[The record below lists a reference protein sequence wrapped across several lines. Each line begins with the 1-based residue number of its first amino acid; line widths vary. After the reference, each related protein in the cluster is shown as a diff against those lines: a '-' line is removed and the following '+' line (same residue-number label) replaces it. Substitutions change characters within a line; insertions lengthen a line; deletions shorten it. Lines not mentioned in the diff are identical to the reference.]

1 MHFFEVTKCD
11 LNKGPTNPAMLAQHF
26 EISDA
31 DLKPGDGNEM
41 TMETDNETASSDGAD
56 EVFELRGHPVMLAAA
71 VAEIFQVQ
79 TREIVQNIKENNK
92 LEPPMFPER
101 YAFEITEAERE
112 VLRSAGLISK
122 PGQGGSR
129 ALPWVVTR
137 KGAIRLATIMKS
149 PRAMQAADIFVD
161 VFDEVLVQIRAG
173 QAQIT
178 LPDPSRLL
186 PATADEA
193 ATSQFRTRISA
204 AVNKLL
210 DTVVDSERHTTVADE
225 MRETA
230 AEAINHIKEWL
241 RGKKITNEKI
251 EAETLLIIEQARD
264 MYERRQADL
273 ADKKLD
279 RDRKALE
286 NVKLRIGVVQ
296 ELLQLQS
303 KLEPN
308 AVVDMV
314 GAFAKPVLPLPKPA
328 KAKKRVRDGD

>member
-1 MHFFEVTKCD
+1 
-11 LNKGPTNPAMLAQHF
+11 
-26 EISDA
+26 
-31 DLKPGDGNEM
+31 
-41 TMETDNETASSDGAD
+41 
-56 EVFELRGHPVMLAAA
+56 
-71 VAEIFQVQ
+71 
-79 TREIVQNIKENNK
+79 
-92 LEPPMFPER
+92 
-101 YAFEITEAERE
+101 
-112 VLRSAGLISK
+112 
-122 PGQGGSR
+122 
-129 ALPWVVTR
+129 
-137 KGAIRLATIMKS
+137 
-149 PRAMQAADIFVD
+149 MQAADIFVD

-303 KLEPN
+303 KLEPS